1 MPCDDRIALRTHN
14 DEIRGQVFTLRLA
27 MFCRGLA
34 TQKDSAFSDVNCLL
48 IFSSLGTMQGQVEVE
63 RRAGHSAIKKKI
75 THFLKMFFFDK
86 GVCLFIK
93 DFRLCS
99 KANEQKKRVRNFSMT
114 RSWTNRR
121 RAIIIYFGLFIDR
134 LR

>member
-1 MPCDDRIALRTHN
+1 MKAFPSGPPQSSLCLELSLLKAATYRLHVNIRNVHFYVPCDDRIALRTHN

-63 RRAGHSAIKKKI
+63 SVLNIRQFRKKI
-75 THFLKMFFFDK
+75 KHFLKMGF
-86 GVCLFIK
+86 
-93 DFRLCS
+93 
-99 KANEQKKRVRNFSMT
+99 
-114 RSWTNRR
+114 
-121 RAIIIYFGLFIDR
+121 
-134 LR
+134 

>member
-1 MPCDDRIALRTHN
+1 MHFYVPCDDRIALRTHN

-63 RRAGHSAIKKKI
+63 SVLDTRHLRRK
-75 THFLKMFFFDK
+75 
-86 GVCLFIK
+86 
-93 DFRLCS
+93 
-99 KANEQKKRVRNFSMT
+99 
-114 RSWTNRR
+114 
-121 RAIIIYFGLFIDR
+121 
-134 LR
+134 LRTF